1 MPPQP
6 RMLVAAAL
14 REARSALSLG
24 RALASAALA
33 AAGPQRFPS
42 LSLSLTPAPPQQQH
56 QQPPFP
62 RFGGLEL
69 AGFGAGAAPDA
80 GCAADRDGD
89 GDGDGD
95 GGLAGAA
102 SPSPSPSP
110 SPLSWSTWLMA
121 VPKRRHSHSRKRH
134 RQSNPLY
141 QEAALAHTYPC
152 PKCDRGLVKMRHHLC
167 PCDQDKVGAAGV
179 VRVSYGSSQTPPTAT

>member
-1 MPPQP
+1 
-6 RMLVAAAL
+6 MLVAAAL

-33 AAGPQRFPS
+33 AAGPRRFPS
-42 LSLSLTPAPPQQQH
+42 LSLSLTPAPPPPQQA
-56 QQPPFP
+56 PPFP

-102 SPSPSPSP
+102 SPSP

-179 VRVSYGSSQTPPTAT
+179 VRVSYGSSSQTPPTAT